1 MQIGGLVKSS
11 LLDWPGKLTAVVF
24 TVGCNFRCPFCHN
37 RDLVTGELFKKSGL
51 KKIRKEELFEFLE
64 KKRKLL
70 DGVVITG
77 GEPTIQKDLGEFCDR
92 VKKLG
97 FLVKLDTNGSN
108 PETIEQLIRSK
119 WIDYVAM
126 DYKTIFD
133 DYAKIGWK
141 EKLVFGVKESM
152 KKIIESG
159 LGFEWRTTVVPGI
172 HNLEI
177 LKKMGEEIE
186 KGVWY
191 WQDFRPE
198 NCLDEKYLK
207 KKGFG
212 KEKLEKWRKVVQK
225 NLPNVKIEIR

>member
-1 MQIGGLVKSS
+1 MKIGGLVKSS

-37 RDLVTGELFKKSGL
+37 RDLVTAELFRKSGL
-51 KKIRKEELFEFLE
+51 EEIGGEEVFEFLE

-77 GEPTIQKDLGEFCDR
+77 GEPTIQKDLGEFCER

-108 PETIEQLIRSK
+108 PEVIEQLIRSK
-119 WIDYVAM
+119 YIDYVAM
-126 DYKTIFD
+126 DYKTRFEE
-133 DYAKIGWK
+133 YAQIVNFKFQI
-141 EKLVFGVKESM
+141 LNF
-152 KKIIESG
+152 KKIIKLLNSVKI
-159 LGFEWRTTVVPGI
+159 GFELRTTAVPGI
-172 HNLEI
+172 HDLEI
-177 LKKMGEEIE
+177 LKKMGSEIE
-186 KGVWY
+186 SGIWY

-212 KEKLEKWRKVVQK
+212 KEKLEEWREEVQK
-225 NLPNVKIEIR
+225 KAKGVRIEIR

>member
-37 RDLVTGELFKKSGL
+37 RDLVTAELFRKSGL
-51 KKIRKEELFEFLE
+51 KEIGEEELFEFLE

-70 DGVVITG
+70 DGVVVTG
-77 GEPTIQKDLGEFCDR
+77 GEPTIQKDLREFCER

-108 PETIEQLIRSK
+108 PEMIEQLIRSK
-119 WIDYVAM
+119 YIDYVAM
-126 DYKTIFD
+126 DYKTIFE
-133 DYAKIGWK
+133 DYAKIGWE

-159 LGFEWRTTVVPGI
+159 LGFELRTTVVPGI

-177 LKKMGEEIE
+177 LKKMGREIE
-186 KGVWY
+186 GGIWY

-198 NCLDEKYLK
+198 NCLDEKYLT

-212 KEKLEKWRKVVQK
+212 KEKLEEWKGEIQK
-225 NLPNVKIEIR
+225 NLTKMKIEIR